1 MLALSRRID
10 IGDRLSEVPANV
22 AWGGHD
28 NRTMLFAARTSI
40 YTMRMITKGTR
51 IPIL

>member
-1 MLALSRRID
+1 M
-10 IGDRLSEVPANV
+10 GDMLSEVPANV
-22 AWGGHD
+22 VWGGHE

-51 IPIL
+51 TPIL